1 MMMYI
6 RGEREGEFGLH
17 LYACKKMIS
26 YFFDADHWNYARD
39 SIVYMRTMKKL
50 PEYLVKKF
58 MNGEH
63 VVCIQNGLFNAIW
76 SDMAIESSYMKV
88 GKGPTGV
95 IGVTTNDRSVSI
107 WSNSHH
113 LCGELLTE
121 LSDLGS
127 KQQTH
132 DSKHKEEGTGRIKSD
147 ADDRSKIRSALNK
160 CIHPLLVE
168 THASNVLVNIYIG
181 EESTKSVNVNKT
193 AEIGNKQM
201 DEFQDNL
208 PDAFRKT
215 LTTKVVLMTS
225 LKDKKTIQEA
235 EKGDYNEDL
244 IFSRVLLLLGTN
256 QIDFKD
262 VFNFELAAVP
272 TSLFYETGNARY
284 PKNKSVLMN
293 KLKVEE

>member
-1 MMMYI
+1 
-6 RGEREGEFGLH
+6 
-17 LYACKKMIS
+17 
-26 YFFDADHWNYARD
+26 
-39 SIVYMRTMKKL
+39 
-50 PEYLVKKF
+50 
-58 MNGEH
+58 
-63 VVCIQNGLFNAIW
+63 
-76 SDMAIESSYMKV
+76 MKV
-88 GKGPTGV
+88 GIGPTGV

-107 WSNSHH
+107 WSNNHH
-113 LCGELLTE
+113 LCSELLTE

-132 DSKHKEEGTGRIKSD
+132 DPKHKKEGTRRIKWD

-168 THASNVLVNIYIG
+168 THASNVLVNIYTG
-181 EESTKSVNVNKT
+181 EESTKSVNVNKA
-193 AEIGNKQM
+193 AEIGKKQM
-201 DEFQDNL
+201 DEFQDNP

-225 LKDKKTIQEA
+225 LKDKKTIQKA

-244 IFSRVLLLLGTN
+244 IFSCVLHLLVTN

-284 PKNKSVLMN
+284 RKNKAVLMN
-293 KLKVEE
+293 KLKVEDSSRGIQFDSVIIDGGGLMHKVYWPTDGMVKVDGVE